1 MLKFIVIMT
10 ERYGYIGILL
20 LIFLE
25 NVFPPIPS
33 EIILPFSGFMTT
45 KTCLGIAGVVIAA
58 TIGSV
63 LGALVLY
70 LAGSL
75 LRPERLEKAVS
86 GKIGKLLH
94 FKMEHIQKAEQSF
107 QKYGKLS
114 ALFLRC
120 VPIVRSLVSIPAGMA
135 GMDIVQFFIYTV
147 IGSLVWNI
155 LLVSLG
161 AALGESWELV
171 SYYIAMYA
179 DIVKIVVITAAVTL
193 LAWKGW
199 ECYKKKRAE
208 KEEESGA
215 IDVKKVL

>member
-1 MLKFIVIMT
+1 MLKFIVVMM

-25 NVFPPIPS
+25 NIFPPIPS

-45 KTCLGIAGVVIAA
+45 KTQLGVVGVIIAA
-58 TIGSV
+58 TIGSI

-70 LAGSL
+70 MVGSL
-75 LRPERLEKAVS
+75 LRAERLEKVIN
-86 GKIGKLLH
+86 GKIGKMLH
-94 FKMEHIQKAEQSF
+94 FNMEHIRKAEKGF

-114 ALFLRC
+114 VLVLRC

-135 GMDIVQFFIYTV
+135 GMNMVQFFLFTMV
-147 IGSLVWNI
+147 GSLVWNI

-161 AALGESWELV
+161 AGLGESWELV

-179 DIVKIVVITAAVTL
+179 GVVKVAVITMAAVFF
-193 LAWKGW
+193 AWKGW
-199 ECYKKKRAE
+199 ECYRKRSFTS
-208 KEEESGA
+208 EE
-215 IDVKKVL
+215 

>member
-1 MLKFIVIMT
+1 MLKFIIIMM

-25 NVFPPIPS
+25 NIFPPIPS

-45 KTCLGIAGVVIAA
+45 KTRLGVAGVITAA
-58 TIGSV
+58 TIGSI

-70 LAGSL
+70 LVGSL
-75 LRPERLEKAVS
+75 LRAERLEKVVN
-86 GKIGKLLH
+86 GRIGKMLH
-94 FKMEHIQKAEQSF
+94 FNMEHIKKAEQGF

-114 ALFLRC
+114 VLFLRC
-120 VPIVRSLVSIPAGMA
+120 VPIVRSLVSIPAGMV
-135 GMDIVQFFIYTV
+135 GMDMIQFFLFTAV
-147 IGSLVWNI
+147 GSFVWNI

-161 AALGESWELV
+161 AGLGESWELV

-179 DIVKIVVITAAVTL
+179 DLVKVAVVTAAIVI

-199 ECYKKKRAE
+199 EYHKKGKFSNE
-208 KEEESGA
+208 KTEN
-215 IDVKKVL
+215 

>member
-45 KTCLGIAGVVIAA
+45 KTCLSVPGVVVAA

-75 LRPERLEKAVS
+75 LRPERLERVVN
-86 GKIGKLLH
+86 GKIGKFLH
-94 FKMEHIQKAEQSF
+94 FKMDQIQKAEQSF
-107 QKYGKLS
+107 QKHGKLS
-114 ALFLRC
+114 VLFLRC

-135 GMDIVQFFIYTV
+135 GMELVQFFCYTA
-147 IGSLVWNI
+147 IGSFVWNI

-161 AALGESWELV
+161 AVLGESWELV

-179 DIVKIVVITAAVTL
+179 NIVKIVVITVVVTL

-199 ECYKKKRAE
+199 EFYKKNRAE
-208 KEEESGA
+208 KGKIREDR
-215 IDVKKVL
+215 I

>member
-1 MLKFIVIMT
+1 MLEFIVIMM

-25 NVFPPIPS
+25 NIFPPIPS

-45 KTCLGIAGVVIAA
+45 KTRLKVVGVIVAA
-58 TIGSV
+58 TIGSI

-70 LAGSL
+70 LLGSL
-75 LRPERLEKAVS
+75 LRPDRLEKIVN

-94 FKMEHIQKAEQSF
+94 FKMEHIQKAEQGF

-114 ALFLRC
+114 VLFLRC
-120 VPIVRSLVSIPAGMA
+120 VPIVRSLVSIPAGMTR
-135 GMDIVQFFIYTV
+135 MEIVQFFVYTA
-147 IGSLVWNI
+147 IGSLAWNI

-161 AALGESWELV
+161 AGLGESWEMV
-171 SYYIAMYA
+171 SYYIAVYS
-179 DIVKIVVITAAVTL
+179 DLVKIVIFIVVVSL

-199 ECYKKKRAE
+199 EYYRKTKLVGKN
-208 KEEESGA
+208 
-215 IDVKKVL
+215 

>member
-25 NVFPPIPS
+25 NIFPPIPS

-45 KTCLGIAGVVIAA
+45 KTRLGMAGVVIAA

-70 LAGSL
+70 LLGSL
-75 LRPERLEKAVS
+75 LRADRLEKVVN
-86 GKIGKLLH
+86 GKIGKMLH
-94 FKMEHIQKAEQSF
+94 FKMEHIRKAEQGF
-107 QKYGKLS
+107 QKYGRMS
-114 ALFLRC
+114 VLFLRC

-135 GMDIVQFFIYTV
+135 GMEMVQFFCYTA
-147 IGSLVWNI
+147 IGSFVWNI

-161 AALGESWELV
+161 AALGESWEVV

-179 DIVKIVVITAAVTL
+179 DIVKIVVITVAAVL

-199 ECYKKKRAE
+199 ECYKKRLP
-208 KEEESGA
+208 
-215 IDVKKVL
+215 IR

>member
-1 MLKFIVIMT
+1 MLKFIIIMM

-25 NVFPPIPS
+25 NIFPPIPS

-45 KTCLGIAGVVIAA
+45 KTRLGAVGVIAAA

-75 LRPERLEKAVS
+75 LRSERLEKVVN
-86 GKIGKLLH
+86 GKVGKMLH
-94 FKMEHIQKAEQSF
+94 FNMDHIKKAEQGF
-107 QKYGKLS
+107 EKYGKWS
-114 ALFLRC
+114 VLFLRC
-120 VPIVRSLVSIPAGMA
+120 VPIVRSLVSIPAGMV
-135 GMDIVQFFIYTV
+135 GMDMPQFFLFTTV
-147 IGSLVWNI
+147 GSLIWNI

-161 AALGESWELV
+161 AGLGESWELV

-179 DIVKIVVITAAVTL
+179 DLVKVVVVTIATVIL
-193 LAWKGW
+193 TWKGW
-199 ECYKKKRAE
+199 EYHKKSKISSE
-208 KEEESGA
+208 KTES
-215 IDVKKVL
+215 

>member
-1 MLKFIVIMT
+1 MLKFIVIMM

-25 NVFPPIPS
+25 NIFPPIPS

-45 KTCLGIAGVVIAA
+45 KTRLKVVGVIAAA
-58 TIGSV
+58 TIGSI

-70 LAGSL
+70 LVGSL
-75 LRPERLEKAVS
+75 LRAERLEKIIN
-86 GKIGKLLH
+86 GKIGKTLH
-94 FKMEHIQKAEQSF
+94 FKMDQIQKAEQGF

-114 ALFLRC
+114 VLFLRC

-135 GMDIVQFFIYTV
+135 GMEMVQFFTYTA

-161 AALGESWELV
+161 AGLGESWEMV
-171 SYYIAMYA
+171 SYYIALYS
-179 DIVKIVVITAAVTL
+179 DVVKIIVITAAGTL
-193 LAWKGW
+193 LVWKGC
-199 ECYKKKRAE
+199 EYYKKNKLASRN
-208 KEEESGA
+208 
-215 IDVKKVL
+215 

>member
-1 MLKFIVIMT
+1 MLKFIVIMM

-25 NVFPPIPS
+25 NIFPPIPS

-45 KTCLGIAGVVIAA
+45 KTRLKVVGVIVAA
-58 TIGSV
+58 TIGSI

-70 LAGSL
+70 LVGSL
-75 LRPERLEKAVS
+75 LRADRLEKIVN

-94 FKMEHIQKAEQSF
+94 FKMEHIQKAEQGF
-107 QKYGKLS
+107 RKYGKLS
-114 ALFLRC
+114 VLFLRC

-135 GMDIVQFFIYTV
+135 GMEIAPFFIYTA
-147 IGSLVWNI
+147 IGSLAWNI

-161 AALGESWELV
+161 AGLGESWEMV
-171 SYYIAMYA
+171 SYYIAMYS
-179 DIVKIVVITAAVTL
+179 DLVKIIILTIVATI

-199 ECYKKKRAE
+199 ESYRKNKLAGRN
-208 KEEESGA
+208 
-215 IDVKKVL
+215 